1 MYSLKRV
8 LSLLLILCSIC
19 AIFCACSKETK
30 SEPSDIEVGIQFLEK
45 LELQDPSEVAEVIA
59 QIRQQQLAAQRE
71 AKIEELLSGEI
82 NVWSQFKDYVILGD
96 SRAVGFYVF
105 DFLDKSRVLADGG
118 ETIANV
124 PERLEGIKALNPSY
138 IYLCYGLNDVS
149 IGYWDTKEEYV
160 QAMGETLDM
169 LKKELPNAKLIVSS
183 ILPARDP
190 AFNRDSSWRQI
201 PEYSALVG
209 EYCAEHGIAFA
220 NNDSISDTYA
230 NYWQDDGIHVMPE
243 FYPYWAANL
252 IIASWEDT
260 DE

>member
-1 MYSLKRV
+1 MKRTI
-8 LSLLLILCSIC
+8 SILLLACIC
-19 AIFCACSKETK
+19 ALCACTK
-30 SEPSDIEVGIQFLEK
+30 QAAQAPSPVEKGIRFLESQ
-45 LELQDPSEVAEVIA
+45 EAQDPGEVAEVLA
-59 QIRQQQLAAQRE
+59 EIRQKELDAARE
-71 AKIEELLSGEI
+71 QKIESLLSGEV
-82 NVWSQFKDYVILGD
+82 NVWSQFRDFVILGD
-96 SRAVGFYVF
+96 SRAVGYWVF

-124 PERLEGIKALNPSY
+124 PDRLEGIKALNPSY
-138 IYLCYGLNDVS
+138 IFLCYGLNDVS

-160 QAMGETLDM
+160 EAFAETIAL
-169 LKKELPNAKLIVSS
+169 LQKEVPNAKLIVSS

-190 AFNRDSSWRQI
+190 AFDLDSSWRQI

-209 EYCAEHGIAFA
+209 QWCAEHSIAFA
-220 NNDSISDTYA
+220 DNDAISETYSY
-230 NYWQDDGIHVMPE
+230 YWQNDGIHVMPE

>member
-1 MYSLKRV
+1 MKRII
-8 LSLLLILCSIC
+8 SILLLVC
-19 AIFCACSKETK
+19 IFCLCACEKAQPQAQSPVEQ
-30 SEPSDIEVGIQFLEK
+30 GIRFLETQAAK
-45 LELQDPSEVAEVIA
+45 DPGEVSAVLAE
-59 QIRQQQLAAQRE
+59 IRQKQLEAERE
-71 AKIEELLSGEI
+71 QKIEELLSGEV
-82 NVWSQFKDYVILGD
+82 NVWSQFEDYVILGD
-96 SRAVGFYVF
+96 SRAVGYWVF

-124 PERLEGIKALNPSY
+124 PDRLEGIKELNPSY

-160 QAMGETLDM
+160 EAFAETIAL
-169 LKKELPNAKLIVSS
+169 LQKELPNAKLIVSS

-190 AFNRDSSWRQI
+190 AFNLDSSWRQI

-209 EYCAEHGIAFA
+209 QWCAEHSIAFA
-220 NNDSISDTYA
+220 DNDAISETYA
-230 NYWQDDGIHVMPE
+230 NYWQNDGIHVMPE

-252 IIASWEDT
+252 IIASWEET